1 MQETVCWGIT
11 RHCKLVFK
19 FLEGTLYIM
28 RSTVLYILTVLIWG
42 STWLAIEYQ
51 LGVVAPE
58 VSLVYRFSIAALL
71 MWAYCLIKKLPMQ
84 FCFKNH
90 VFFMTLACCNF
101 GFNYLVLYWAQDY
114 LTSAMTS
121 IAFSTLLIMNII
133 NTRIF
138 FGKPIAPRIF
148 IGATLGLAGIIGL
161 FWQDVKTLDFAS
173 EAIIGLGLALGG
185 TFVASFGNMTSV
197 RNSRNNIGIMQGNAW
212 GMLYGSLF
220 LLVFTLLSGT
230 QFSLDTRFPYIA
242 SLLYLSIFGTVIA
255 FACYF
260 VLLKDIGPEKASY
273 SVVLFPVVAV
283 TLSMMFEGFEW
294 QTSTVIGFVLVLAG
308 NVIVLTPI
316 EKLKVL
322 IMGTKPEGQGAG

>member
-1 MQETVCWGIT
+1 
-11 RHCKLVFK
+11 
-19 FLEGTLYIM
+19 M

-42 STWLAIEYQ
+42 STWLAIEFQ

-71 MWAYCLIKKLPMQ
+71 MWGYCLFVKLPMQ
-84 FCFKNH
+84 FSLKNH
-90 VFFMTLACCNF
+90 LFFMALACCNF
-101 GFNYLVLYWAQDY
+101 GFNYLILYWAQDY

-121 IAFSTLLIMNII
+121 IAFSTLLVMNII

-138 FGKPIAPRIF
+138 FGKAIAPRIF
-148 IGATLGLAGIIGL
+148 IGATLGLAGIVGL

-173 EAIIGLGLALGG
+173 EAIIGLGLSLGG
-185 TFVASFGNMTSV
+185 TFVASLGNMTSV
-197 RNSRNNIGIMQGNAW
+197 RNSKNNIGIMQGNAW

-220 LLVFTLLSGT
+220 LLIFTVFNGSE
-230 QFSLDTRFPYIA
+230 FNLDTRLPHIA

-283 TLSMMFEGFEW
+283 TLSMMFEGFVW
-294 QTSTVIGFVLVLAG
+294 QTSTVIGFVLVLFG

-316 EKLKVL
+316 DKIRALLGFNKAAVQEV
-322 IMGTKPEGQGAG
+322 G

>member
-1 MQETVCWGIT
+1 LPLSFQSGKTN
-11 RHCKLVFK
+11 K
-19 FLEGTLYIM
+19 M
-28 RSTVLYILTVLIWG
+28 RSTVLYVLTVLIWG
-42 STWLAIEYQ
+42 STWLAIEFQ

-84 FCFKNH
+84 FSIKNH
-90 VFFMTLACCNF
+90 FFFMTLACCNF
-101 GFNYLVLYWAQDY
+101 GFNYLILYWAQDY

-121 IAFSTLLIMNII
+121 IAFSTLLVMNII

-138 FGKPIAPRIF
+138 FGRPIAPRIF
-148 IGATLGLAGIIGL
+148 IGATLGLAGIVGL
-161 FWQDVKTLDFAS
+161 FWQDIKTLDFAS
-173 EAIIGLGLALGG
+173 EAIIGLGLSLGG
-185 TFVASFGNMTSV
+185 TFVASLGNMTSV
-197 RNSRNNIGIMQGNAW
+197 RNSINNIGIMQGNAW

-220 LLVFTLLSGT
+220 LLTFTLISGSE
-230 QFSLDTRFPYIA
+230 FSLDTRLPYIA

-283 TLSMMFEGFEW
+283 TLSMLFEGFVW
-294 QTSTVIGFVLVLAG
+294 QTSTVIGFVLVLTG

-316 EKLKVL
+316 NKIKTLMGPGKLLSQKT
-322 IMGTKPEGQGAG
+322 G

>member
-1 MQETVCWGIT
+1 VE
-11 RHCKLVFK
+11 
-19 FLEGTLYIM
+19 FLNKM
-28 RSTVLYILTVLIWG
+28 RSTVLYVLTVLIWG

-71 MWAYCLIKKLPMQ
+71 MWAYCLIKQLPMQ
-84 FCFKNH
+84 FSIKNH
-90 VFFMTLACCNF
+90 FFFMTLACCNF
-101 GFNYLVLYWAQDY
+101 GFNYLILYWAQNY
-114 LTSAMTS
+114 LSSAMTS

-138 FGKPIAPRIF
+138 FGRPIAPRMF
-148 IGATLGLAGIIGL
+148 IGAILGLAGIVGL

-173 EAIIGLGLALGG
+173 EAIIGLGLSLAG
-185 TFVASFGNMTSV
+185 TFVASLGNMTSV

-212 GMLYGSLF
+212 GMLYGSVFLF
-220 LLVFTLLSGT
+220 IFTLISGSE
-230 QFSLDTRFPYIA
+230 FSLDTRLPYIA

-283 TLSMMFEGFEW
+283 TLSMMFEGFVW
-294 QTSTVIGFVLVLAG
+294 QTSTVIGFVLVLTG
-308 NVIVLTPI
+308 NIVVLTPVHRLRRLFASD
-316 EKLKVL
+316 KPLK
-322 IMGTKPEGQGAG
+322 QG

>member
-1 MQETVCWGIT
+1 
-11 RHCKLVFK
+11 
-19 FLEGTLYIM
+19 M
-28 RSTVLYILTVLIWG
+28 RSTVLYVLTVLIWG

-51 LGVVAPE
+51 LGMVAPE
-58 VSLVYRFSIAALL
+58 VSLVYRFSIAAFL
-71 MWAYCLIKKLPMQ
+71 MWAYCLIKKLPMY
-84 FCFKNH
+84 FSFKNH
-90 VFFMTLACCNF
+90 LFFMTLACCNF
-101 GFNYLVLYWAQDY
+101 GFNYLILYWAQDY

-121 IAFSTLLIMNII
+121 IAFSTLLVMNII

-138 FGKPIAPRIF
+138 FGNPIAPRIF
-148 IGATLGLAGIIGL
+148 IGATLGLAGIVGL

-173 EAIIGLGLALGG
+173 EAIIGLGLSLGG
-185 TFVASFGNMTSV
+185 TFVASLGNMTSV
-197 RNSRNNIGIMQGNAW
+197 RNSINKIGIMQGNAW

-220 LLVFTLLSGT
+220 LLSYTLINGSE
-230 QFSLDTRFPYIA
+230 FNLDMRFPYIA

-283 TLSMMFEGFEW
+283 TLSMIFEGFVW
-294 QTSTVIGFVLVLAG
+294 QVSTVIGFVLVLTG

-316 EKLKVL
+316 DKIKLLLGV
-322 IMGTKPEGQGAG
+322 GKPLGQGAG

>member
-1 MQETVCWGIT
+1 
-11 RHCKLVFK
+11 
-19 FLEGTLYIM
+19 M

-58 VSLVYRFSIAALL
+58 VSLVYRFSIAAVL
-71 MWAYCLIKKLPMQ
+71 MWAFCIVRRLPMH
-84 FCFKNH
+84 FNFKNH
-90 VFFMTLACCNF
+90 IFFMILACCNF
-101 GFNYLVLYWAQDY
+101 GFNYLILYWAQDY

-121 IAFSTLLIMNII
+121 IAFSTLLVMNII

-148 IGATLGLAGIIGL
+148 LGAILGLAGIVGL

-173 EAIIGLGLALGG
+173 EAIIGLGLSLSG
-185 TFVASFGNMTSV
+185 TFLASLGNMTSV
-197 RNSRNNIGIMQGNAW
+197 RNSQNNIGIMQGNAW

-220 LLVFTLLSGT
+220 LIIYTLLNGSE
-230 QFSLDTRFPYIA
+230 FNLDTRLPYIV

-273 SVVLFPVVAV
+273 TVVLFPVVAV
-283 TLSMMFEGFEW
+283 TLSMIFEGFVW
-294 QTSTVIGFVLVLAG
+294 QTSTIVGFILVLTG

-316 EKLKVL
+316 DKIKQFIGIGKV
-322 IMGTKPEGQGAG
+322 IEQSI

>member
-1 MQETVCWGIT
+1 
-11 RHCKLVFK
+11 
-19 FLEGTLYIM
+19 M
-28 RSTVLYILTVLIWG
+28 RSTVLYILTVLIWC

-71 MWAYCLIKKLPMQ
+71 MWVYCLIKQLPMQ
-84 FCFKNH
+84 FSIKNH
-90 VFFMTLACCNF
+90 LFFMTLACCNF
-101 GFNYLVLYWAQDY
+101 GFNYLILYWAQNY

-138 FGKPIAPRIF
+138 FGRPIAPRIL
-148 IGATLGLAGIIGL
+148 IGATLGLVGIIAL
-161 FWQDVKTLDFAS
+161 FWQDIKTLDFAS
-173 EAIIGLGLALGG
+173 EAIIGLGLSLGG
-185 TFVASFGNMTSV
+185 TFVASLGNMTSV
-197 RNSRNNIGIMQGNAW
+197 RNSSNNIGIMQGNAW

-220 LLVFTLLSGT
+220 LLIFTLSSGSE
-230 QFSLDTRFPYIA
+230 FSLDTRLSYIA

-260 VLLKDIGPEKASY
+260 VLLKDIGPDKASY

-283 TLSMMFEGFEW
+283 TLSMLFEGFVW
-294 QTSTVIGFVLVLAG
+294 QTSTVIGFVLVLTG

-316 EKLKVL
+316 DKIRAILV
-322 IMGTKPEGQGAG
+322 GTKEVEQGGG

>member
-1 MQETVCWGIT
+1 
-11 RHCKLVFK
+11 
-19 FLEGTLYIM
+19 M
-28 RSTVLYILTVLIWG
+28 RSTVLYVLTVLIWG

-58 VSLVYRFSIAALL
+58 VSLVYRFSIAAIL
-71 MWAYCLIKKLPMQ
+71 MWAYCLIKQLPMQ
-84 FCFKNH
+84 FSIKNH
-90 VFFMTLACCNF
+90 LFFMSLACCNF
-101 GFNYLVLYWAQDY
+101 GFNYLILYWAQNY

-121 IAFSTLLIMNII
+121 IAFSTLLIMNIV

-138 FGKPIAPRIF
+138 FGRPIAPRTF
-148 IGATLGLAGIIGL
+148 IGAILGLAGIVGL
-161 FWQDVKTLDFAS
+161 FWQDIKTLDLAS
-173 EAIIGLGLALGG
+173 EAIIGLGLSLGG
-185 TFVASFGNMTSV
+185 TFVASLGNMTSV

-220 LLVFTLLSGT
+220 LFTYTLSSGSE
-230 QFSLDTRFPYIA
+230 FSLDTRLPYIV

-283 TLSMMFEGFEW
+283 TLSMMFEGFVW
-294 QTSTVIGFVLVLAG
+294 QTSTIVGFTLVLTG
-308 NVIVLTPI
+308 NIIVLTPI
-316 EKLKVL
+316 GKIRALLV
-322 IMGTKPEGQGAG
+322 GTKEVEQGVS